1 MDVKGEKMSRSIVV
15 STLLLFILLG
25 VCALAYGEPTHKA
38 SGAGV
43 EVVVYSESCTLKEVT
58 NLPKRATWTENGK
71 TVEGCGGVTQGL
83 AVFYWLD
90 RTVTVTPASVFVRVI
105 GA

>member
-1 MDVKGEKMSRSIVV
+1 MTAIYTLRVALLAA
-15 STLLLFILLG
+15 LLL
-25 VCALAYGEPTHKA
+25 VTVDAVSEPTHKA
-38 SGAGV
+38 SGGGI
-43 EVVVYSESCTLKEVT
+43 EVVIYSEGCTLKEVT

-71 TVEGCGGVTQGL
+71 TVEGCGGVVGGL

-90 RTVTVTPASVFVRVI
+90 RTVTVAPANVFMRVV